1 MRRVVTFLT
10 EDVPWSRVLGI
21 ALGAAFLSFLVPETM
36 RTLILVGAFPV
47 GAILV
52 AQAGTKHPYRNA
64 LLYGISG
71 VIFVEMLYFLVILG
85 EMKRAM
91 TWEEVQATAYVAVWI
106 IPQSLAGAWVSTSF
120 RRARE
125 VGEQRAQAEAAK
137 KRAAGQ
143 GDQVEAGGR
152 KTEAGGRK
160 PEAGS
165 RRSEAGSRKPEAGSR
180 GSEAGSRKPEA
191 GSRGTEAGGRKSKAG
206 GRKK

>member
-21 ALGAAFLSFLVPETM
+21 ALAAALLSFLVPETM
-36 RTLILVGAFPV
+36 RTLVLVGAFPV

-64 LLYGISG
+64 LLYGILG
-71 VIFVEMLYFLVILG
+71 VIFVEVLYFLIILG
-85 EMKRAM
+85 ETKQAM
-91 TWEEVQATAYVAVWI
+91 TWEEVKATAYVAVWI

-137 KRAAGQ
+137 RKAAGQ
-143 GDQVEAGGR
+143 GGQGETGGQKPEARGRKPEAGGQKPEAR
-152 KTEAGGRK
+152 GQKPEAGGQKPEAGGRK
-160 PEAGS
+160 P
-165 RRSEAGSRKPEAGSR
+165 
-180 GSEAGSRKPEA
+180 
-191 GSRGTEAGGRKSKAG
+191 KAG